1 MVNVSVIISLVIQ
14 AVVSVGVPVGF
25 LIYFYR
31 KYRIS
36 MKPVLIGLL
45 VFIVFSQILEKIL
58 HVYILQ
64 INPETSEWLKNPFL
78 YAVYGGLAAGIF
90 EEVGRFIGFRYL
102 LKNYREWKDGMAYGI
117 GHGGIEAFLIGGFGA
132 VQMIMYAFMINSGGF
147 DSIIHTAGS
156 AAPTLQ
162 ALKDQLVHM
171 PAYMVL
177 LGSLERLTAF
187 ALQLGLSVLVLY
199 VVCSKRIILLPV
211 AILVHGAIDFV
222 AGLYQSLHLSIFWVE
237 GLFLVV
243 GILSIIFVVKSKGL
257 FSGVESR

>member
-1 MVNVSVIISLVIQ
+1 MVNVSVIVSLVIQ
-14 AVVSVGVPVGF
+14 AVVSVGVPVVC

-58 HVYILQ
+58 HVYMLQ
-64 INPETSEWLKNPFL
+64 INPETSEWLKKPYL
-78 YAVYGGLAAGIF
+78 YAVYAGLAAGIF

-102 LKNYREWKDGMAYGI
+102 LKKYREWQDGVAYGI

-132 VQMIMYAFMINSGGF
+132 VQMLMYAFMINSGGF

-156 AAPTLQ
+156 AAPTLR
-162 ALKDQLVHM
+162 AIKDQLVQM
-171 PAYMVL
+171 PSYVVL
-177 LGSLERLTAF
+177 LGSLERFTAF
-187 ALQLGLSVLVLY
+187 ALQLGLSMLVLY
-199 VVCSKRIILLPV
+199 AVRSKRTIFLPI
-211 AILVHGAIDFV
+211 AILVHAAIDFV
-222 AGLYQSLHLSIFWVE
+222 AGLYQSLHLNIFLVE
-237 GLFLVV
+237 GFFLVV

-257 FSGVESR
+257 FSSVEGS